1 MLPCRVVPDVR
12 IPRAVAS
19 ELPSSGFWAGRK
31 VLVTGHSGFKGS
43 WLSIWLQLMGA
54 EVTGYAL
61 APPTDPSI
69 FVDARVATGINSVV
83 ADVRQLDRLEAV
95 IAASRP
101 EVVFH
106 LAAQSLVRRSY
117 AEPVATLSTNVMGA
131 VNLLEAIRRHPT
143 PRAVVVVTSDKCY
156 ENQEWYWG
164 YREDERLGGH
174 DPYSASK
181 ACVEIITRS
190 LRQSFFPAGSGV
202 AIASARA
209 GNVIGG
215 GDWSDDRLV
224 PDVIRALREGRDP
237 DVRSPQSTRPW
248 QHVLEPLSGYL
259 TLAERLCEAGDDYAE
274 AWNFG
279 PDDRD
284 AAPVSWIVERI
295 SALWGASGTWDL
307 QPGDHPYESTYLKLD
322 ASKAHARLGWRPR
335 LGVERALEWLVEWYR
350 AHDAGLD
357 VRAVAEAQIR
367 RYCELGND

>member
-1 MLPCRVVPDVR
+1 MPDVTT
-12 IPRAVAS
+12 PSAAS
-19 ELPSSGFWAGRK
+19 SESPDPGFWAGRK

-54 EVTGYAL
+54 EITGYAL
-61 APPTDPSI
+61 DPPTEPSI
-69 FVDARVATGINSVV
+69 FVDARVATGMDSVMG
-83 ADVRQLDRLEAV
+83 DVRQLEALV
-95 IAASRP
+95 ALISEVRP

-106 LAAQSLVRRSY
+106 LAAQSLVRQSY
-117 AEPVATLSTNVMGA
+117 AEPVSTLSTNVMGA
-131 VNLLEAIRRHPT
+131 VNLLEAIRLDPT
-143 PRAVVVVTSDKCY
+143 PRAVVVITSDKCY
-156 ENQEWYWG
+156 ENREWYWG

-181 ACVEIITRS
+181 ACVEIVTRS
-190 LRQSFFPAGSGV
+190 LRQSFFPVGSDV

-215 GDWSDDRLV
+215 GDWSEDRLV

-237 DVRSPQSTRPW
+237 DVRSPQATRPW

-259 TLAERLCEAGDDYAE
+259 ALAERLCKEGDRYAE

-284 AAPVSWIVERI
+284 AKPVSWIVERI

-307 QPGDHPYESTYLKLD
+307 QPGDHPHESTYLKLD

-357 VRAVAEAQIR
+357 VRAVAEAQIH
-367 RYCELGND
+367 RYSELGTD